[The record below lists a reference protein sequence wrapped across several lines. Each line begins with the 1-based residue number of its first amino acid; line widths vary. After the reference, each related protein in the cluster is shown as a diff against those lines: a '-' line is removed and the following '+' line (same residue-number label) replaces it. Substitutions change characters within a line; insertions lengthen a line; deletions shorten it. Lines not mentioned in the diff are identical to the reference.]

1 MLWNVVRIQSSH
13 CPSWDLERYWGPL
26 CVVTCGTW
34 VPKNRGWPYTGY
46 HWMDVIHLWYDIW
59 IHLIFC
65 FVYMHVYFFS
75 SSRLLMAEILHYL
88 GCKQMYLNN
97 GISDN
102 YQPRLVISSEFWAIN
117 SIITMLLSI
126 SLPMGSMYG
135 ISTSYLLDFY
145 GKCRQI
151 YRRILWAIPLYH
163 CIHTH
168 PMSSG
173 FHASQGPS
181 RCAKKHWKGAFWDK
195 ENREKPMVKSVVGL
209 HVIR

>member
-1 MLWNVVRIQSSH
+1 MS
-13 CPSWDLERYWGPL
+13 
-26 CVVTCGTW
+26 
-34 VPKNRGWPYTGY
+34 
-46 HWMDVIHLWYDIW
+46 
-59 IHLIFC
+59 
-65 FVYMHVYFFS
+65 YMCMYFS

-88 GCKQMYLNN
+88 GCKQVYLNN

-102 YQPRLVISSEFWAIN
+102 YQPQLVISSEFW
-117 SIITMLLSI
+117 
-126 SLPMGSMYG
+126 SMYG

-181 RCAKKHWKGAFWDK
+181 RRPKKHWKGAFWDK
-195 ENREKPMVKSVVGL
+195 ENREKPMVKSVAFDKLKPVRMMVQPL
-209 HVIR
+209 RRSAKIWILLMSNIILFWMK